1 MSAAVRRLVPHE
13 LTPAWLL
20 DHLVGEGKQRWRNR
34 EVERLRRLEIEH
46 QLEFGRLLNR
56 QIAGFCALEDLIDE

>member
-1 MSAAVRRLVPHE
+1 MGCIGS
-13 LTPAWLL
+13 L
-20 DHLVGEGKQRWRNR
+20 DHLVGKGKQRRRKR
-34 EVERLRRLEIEH
+34 EVERFRRPEIEH